1 MEHELLK
8 GEIYS
13 KIVTI
18 QKKYKS
24 LLNNDF
30 PTTGAIYLTNLIC
43 KIINLII
50 TRYKYFSIQQ
60 IKRINHIFYQIEIIY
75 SYLNESQIL
84 NVPWSIIPSIEKLF
98 NNIKKDAG
106 FVISPMITYNY
117 SIIHSNIISTLR
129 SFAENPNLLFDYTDD
144 ETLKNDV
151 DKLFSEVD
159 SEIYFI
165 FFPKLERVSA
175 LHFTLLGHEIGH
187 TYSQKWIKKY
197 FSKFSEI
204 NDLENKFISIAKK
217 EYTEKMTSTEFEES
231 DLFSTVFATNQNAI
245 YIDITKKI
253 LSELISDIF
262 GAYIFGDSSII
273 ASYLFAIKTSL
284 DDKSGWERGYLSWR
298 YRLNII
304 NDALLYIKKKYKYQ
318 NFDNEFNKEITKVI
332 NKSYI
337 DKTINEYV
345 KIIVESIDLYK
356 EKIYEDVINEVG
368 VQKFTEFIEK
378 KQVEEV
384 EKRLREL
391 ITPNSILNDDLIEIP
406 IGFRNIL
413 FGTCIHL
420 ANIISDDHSE
430 YEKKSKIINLLS
442 IKGIEF
448 STEQENFNDI
458 NKE

>member
-1 MEHELLK
+1 
-8 GEIYS
+8 
-13 KIVTI
+13 
-18 QKKYKS
+18 
-24 LLNNDF
+24 
-30 PTTGAIYLTNLIC
+30 
-43 KIINLII
+43 
-50 TRYKYFSIQQ
+50 
-60 IKRINHIFYQIEIIY
+60 
-75 SYLNESQIL
+75 
-84 NVPWSIIPSIEKLF
+84 
-98 NNIKKDAG
+98 
-106 FVISPMITYNY
+106 
-117 SIIHSNIISTLR
+117 
-129 SFAENPNLLFDYTDD
+129 
-144 ETLKNDV
+144 
-151 DKLFSEVD
+151 
-159 SEIYFI
+159 
-165 FFPKLERVSA
+165 
-175 LHFTLLGHEIGH
+175 
-187 TYSQKWIKKY
+187 
-197 FSKFSEI
+197 
-204 NDLENKFISIAKK
+204 
-217 EYTEKMTSTEFEES
+217 MTSTEFEES

-356 EKIYEDVINEVG
+356 EKIYEDVIDEVG